1 MPDRQ
6 TFAAVPSAA
15 RPSFP
20 NRDVSIAARAD
31 FHSARPERKLR
42 KNTGSTMRAN
52 GPAKSR
58 FLNTNRGQNNGD
70 QTVLFGKEAHGN
82 YPKKR
87 SSADE
92 TIGII
97 IAMFGGTVIE
107 NRKPERP
114 VEEYDAQRNAY
125 SISSGPLI
133 KAQGGAAES
142 LARLSATSLYKLCEL

>member
-1 MPDRQ
+1 
-6 TFAAVPSAA
+6 
-15 RPSFP
+15 
-20 NRDVSIAARAD
+20 
-31 FHSARPERKLR
+31 
-42 KNTGSTMRAN
+42 
-52 GPAKSR
+52 
-58 FLNTNRGQNNGD
+58 
-70 QTVLFGKEAHGN
+70 VLYGKEAHGN

-133 KAQGGAAES
+133 TAQGGAAES